1 MASMGS
7 LGRKRVYSLSQDQL
21 LRKRQ
26 KKEQEQ
32 LQQQQQQQH
41 TKAVACTTAVV
52 VADYHTERIRSF
64 REMCQRHEGTSVR
77 VFGAAPLPGRLRSS
91 RSPATTCHINSGFI
105 TTSSAIDGYLLALA
119 SLYLKRAGLS
129 AQGYKKDRYFFYA
142 LYLAIGTLSLFAL
155 MREGVSTR
163 HRALYRVRA
172 ETEEDLPRGAEEIL
186 LYLLGPA
193 PSGLLGRRTL
203 QIEWDRRL
211 SNFLTGKDKVQRM
224 LETVAG

>member
-1 MASMGS
+1 MGS
-7 LGRKRVYSLSQDQL
+7 LGRKRVYSLSEDQL
-21 LRKRQ
+21 VRKRQ
-26 KKEQEQ
+26 KNE
-32 LQQQQQQQH
+32 QQQLQQH
-41 TKAVACTTAVV
+41 TKVVACTTAEP
-52 VADYHTERIRSF
+52 DYHTERIRSF

-77 VFGAAPLPGRLRSS
+77 VFAAVPLPGHFCSS
-91 RSPATTCHINSGFI
+91 CSPATTPSTTGFI